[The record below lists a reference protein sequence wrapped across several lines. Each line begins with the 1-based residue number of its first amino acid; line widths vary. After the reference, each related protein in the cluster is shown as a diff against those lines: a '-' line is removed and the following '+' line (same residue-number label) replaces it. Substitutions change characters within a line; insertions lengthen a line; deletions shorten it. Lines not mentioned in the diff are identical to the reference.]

1 MAKEINV
8 RELVLESLTEIDRG
22 ERSAS
27 QSMEETL
34 RQYQYLSKQER
45 SFYTRLC
52 QGTIE
57 YRLQLDYLIDQVSNT
72 PVKRCKPYI
81 RNILRMSL
89 YQIRFM
95 DGVPEAAVCNEAV
108 KLAEKKGF
116 RSLKGFVNGVLRN
129 LIRQQDTLTLPDRE
143 TDMSLYLSIV
153 YSMPEWLVQE
163 LIEWYGSELTE
174 GMLEAF
180 LQDSPLTVRINQLR
194 TSKEEVIKL
203 LESEEIQVEEGYY
216 AENALRLSGI
226 NYVNRIKPFR
236 QGLITIQDESSI
248 LQGYLIYLFPGA
260 QVLDLCAAPGGK
272 TLHAAERLLVVENQS
287 QKQGEDIQP
296 GRVISRDISDH
307 KLIRIQEN
315 AERMGYSNVQIEKWD
330 ARQPEEKLF
339 QAMDLV
345 IADLPCSG
353 LGVIGRKPDI
363 KYRLTKEQFEELVE
377 LQREILKTAGQY
389 VKPGGRL
396 IYSTCTINPKENQ
409 EQVAWIQEHLPLE
422 SVPLQ
427 AELPE
432 TLVSQL
438 AGQPGTDLEEGYCT
452 LIPGKQHCDGF
463 FMAVFQRKVE

>member
-89 YQIRFM
+89 YQLRFM

-129 LIRQQDTLTLPDRE
+129 LIRQQDTLTLPDWE
-143 TDMSLYLSIV
+143 TDKSLYLSIV

-194 TSKEEVIKL
+194 TSKEEVRSL
-203 LESEEIQVEEGYY
+203 LEDEGIQVEEGYY
-216 AENALRLSGI
+216 ADNALRLSGI

-248 LQGYLIYLFPGA
+248 LQGYLVYLFPGA

-272 TLHAAERLLVVENQS
+272 TLHAAERLLVVENQYH
-287 QKQGEDIQP
+287 KQGEDIQP
-296 GRVISRDISDH
+296 GKVISRDISDH

-363 KYRLTKEQFEELVE
+363 KYRLTKEQFGELVE
-377 LQREILKTAGQY
+377 LQREILSTAGQY

-409 EQVAWIQEHLPLE
+409 EQVTWIQEHLPFE
-422 SVPLQ
+422 SIPIQ

-432 TLVSQL
+432 ALVSQL
-438 AGQPGTDLEEGYCT
+438 VGQPGTDLEEGYCT

-463 FMAVFQRKVE
+463 FMAVFQRRVE

>member
-72 PVKRCKPYI
+72 PVKRCKSYI

-89 YQIRFM
+89 YQLRFM

-153 YSMPEWLVQE
+153 YSMPEWLVKE
-163 LIEWYGSELTE
+163 LLEWYGSELTE
-174 GMLEAF
+174 SILKAF
-180 LQDSPLTVRINQLR
+180 LQESPLTVRVNQAQS
-194 TSKEEVIKL
+194 SKEEVRSL
-203 LESEEIQVEEGYY
+203 LETEGIQVEEGYY

-226 NYVNRIKPFR
+226 NYVNRMKPFR
-236 QGLITIQDESSI
+236 QGLITVQDESSI
-248 LQGYLIYLFPGA
+248 LQGYLVNLSPGD

-272 TLHAAERLLVVENQS
+272 TLHAAERLLLTEKESQNRGERVQS
-287 QKQGEDIQP
+287 GMI
-296 GRVISRDISDH
+296 IARDISDH
-307 KLIRIQEN
+307 KLMRIQEN
-315 AERMGYSNVQIEKWD
+315 AERMGYPNVQIEKWD
-330 ARQPEEKLF
+330 AREPEEKLF
-339 QAMDLV
+339 QTMDLV

-363 KYRLTKEQFEELVE
+363 KYRMTKEQFGELVE
-377 LQREILKTAGQY
+377 LQQEILKTAGQY

-396 IYSTCTINPKENQ
+396 IYSTCTINPRENQ
-409 EQVAWIQEHLPLE
+409 EQVTWMREHLPFE
-422 SVPLQ
+422 SIPIQ

-432 TLVSQL
+432 ALVSQL
-438 AGQPGTDLEEGYCT
+438 TEQPGTDLEEGYCT
-452 LIPGKQHCDGF
+452 LFPGRQHCDGF
-463 FMAVFQRKVE
+463 FMAAFQRKAE